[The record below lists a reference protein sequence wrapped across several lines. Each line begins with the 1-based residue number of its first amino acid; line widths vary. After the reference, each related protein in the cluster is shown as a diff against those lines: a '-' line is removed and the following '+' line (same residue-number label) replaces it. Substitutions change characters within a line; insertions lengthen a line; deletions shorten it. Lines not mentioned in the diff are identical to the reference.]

1 MAEDMSPEQTLVS
14 AKFVATGFL
23 ACVVVFGA
31 VVLIIGPNE
40 SEDPMVA
47 YLAAAIA
54 AAALLAHRPI
64 GTIVGRQAQ
73 GTVQGRFLTRTLV
86 TFAVLEG
93 PALFN
98 IVALLLE
105 GQLLSLGLATLLVGA
120 MLLAFPTHGKLDQF
134 TAEAS
139 QGTN

>member
-14 AKFVATGFL
+14 AKFVATGFV
-23 ACVVVFGA
+23 AGVVIFAA
-31 VVLIIGPNE
+31 VVLIIGP
-40 SEDPMVA
+40 SERDPMVA

-54 AAALLAHRPI
+54 AAALLTHRPI
-64 GTIVGRQAQ
+64 GTIVGRQAK
-73 GTVQGRFLTRTLV
+73 GPVQGRFLTRTLV

-105 GQLLSLGLATLLVGA
+105 GQLLSLGMATLLVGA

-134 TAEAS
+134 TAKAS